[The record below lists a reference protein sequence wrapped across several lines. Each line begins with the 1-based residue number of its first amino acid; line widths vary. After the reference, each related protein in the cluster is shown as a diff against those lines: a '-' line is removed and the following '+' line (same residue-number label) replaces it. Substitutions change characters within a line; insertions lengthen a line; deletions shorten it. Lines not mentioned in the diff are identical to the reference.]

1 MRQTSSTAQAACAQ
15 HDPIFA
21 AQLFAQAGR
30 SPDAPAYV
38 WALELAAGIVCNGV
52 GESAISEAAREM
64 LDACLDEAADTG
76 QRLLR
81 GIYNL
86 GHLSSGIKAIGEL
99 LDCWTVP
106 LQQRDA
112 AWMREA
118 LAAHTTAV
126 LLFGDL
132 KALRRGDQSRR
143 RQPTVRRTILADNVV
158 PFPTPPGCPADPT
171 CAPNGEA

>member
-1 MRQTSSTAQAACAQ
+1 MRQPSPTATAVCSQ

-21 AQLFAQAGR
+21 AQIFEQAGR
-30 SPDAPAYV
+30 SADAPAFV
-38 WALELAAGIVCNGV
+38 WALELAAGIVCMGV
-52 GESAISEAAREM
+52 ADSAISETAREM
-64 LDACLDEAADTG
+64 LDACLDGAAETG

-86 GHLSSGIKAIGEL
+86 GHLASGTAAIGEL

-112 AWMREA
+112 AWIRET

-143 RQPTVRRTILADNVV
+143 RQPTVRRTLLADNVV
-158 PFPTPPGCPADPT
+158 PFPTPPGCPADPA

>member
-1 MRQTSSTAQAACAQ
+1 MRQPSSTAPAVCSQR
-15 HDPIFA
+15 DPIFA
-21 AQLFAQAGR
+21 AQLFEQAGR
-30 SPDAPAYV
+30 SADAPAYV
-38 WALELAAGIVCNGV
+38 WAAEIAAGIVCMGV
-52 GESAISEAAREM
+52 GDSAISEAAREM
-64 LDACLDEAADTG
+64 LDACLDGAAETG

-86 GHLSSGIKAIGEL
+86 GHLLSGMVAIGAL

-106 LQQRDA
+106 PEQRDA

-143 RQPTVRRTILADNVV
+143 RQPTVIRTILADNVV
-158 PFPTPPGCPADPT
+158 PFPTPPGCPADPA